1 MKYFTPGEL
10 EACRTRVQMSF
21 RFKTCKHRSRVLGV
35 WHRQQW
41 PAATLSS
48 ESAAPAS
55 HGRQNTGLA
64 VVPDSISITQ
74 CRCVG
79 ENLAAAS
86 ETASSAQAGGG
97 AFY

>member
-1 MKYFTPGEL
+1 
-10 EACRTRVQMSF
+10 MSF
-21 RFKTCKHRSRVLGV
+21 RFAFENLQTSVARFSELAPAAA
-35 WHRQQW
+35 

-55 HGRQNTGLA
+55 HGRENTGLA
-64 VVPDSISITQ
+64 VVPDSISITK